1 MRYLLTIKY
10 LGSLFCGW
18 QVQPNGFTVQEA
30 LCTAAEKIF
39 SKKTNITGCSRTDS
53 GVHAL
58 NFCCHFDAETSI
70 EPEKMPDAFNNNL
83 PEGVSVIKC
92 EIVPDDFHARYNCKG
107 KTYVYRIHNS
117 RNPDPFLIGRA
128 YQVKYKLDV
137 EAMQKAA
144 ELFIGEYD
152 FSAFCASGASVEDKV
167 RKITDCSVK
176 KTEDII
182 EISVSGN
189 GFLYNMV
196 RIIAG
201 TLLEVGSK
209 RIKPNSIKNIIESKD
224 RSFAGATAPAEG
236 LYLKEVYY

>member
-1 MRYLLTIKY
+1 MRYLLTVKY

-30 LCTAAEKIF
+30 LCSAAKKIF

-70 EPEKMPDAFNNNL
+70 NPEKMPDAFNNNL
-83 PEGVSVIKC
+83 PEGISVIKC
-92 EIVPDDFHARYNCKG
+92 ETVPEDFHARYDCKG
-107 KTYVYRIHNS
+107 KTYVYKILNS
-117 RNPDPFLIGRA
+117 RNPDPFLYGRA
-128 YQVKYKLDV
+128 YQVKYKLNV
-137 EAMQKAA
+137 EEMQKAA
-144 ELFIGEYD
+144 EEFIGEYD
-152 FSAFCASGASVEDKV
+152 FSAFCAAGTAVEDKV
-167 RKITDCSVK
+167 RTITDCFVRK
-176 KTEDII
+176 NEDII

-201 TLLEVGSK
+201 TLLEVGCGK
-209 RIKPNSIKNIIESKD
+209 IEPYSIKKIILSKD
-224 RSFAGATAPAEG
+224 RSLAGTTLPAEG